1 MPVCQE
7 GSGCVFDFRGS
18 KRENSSKIKDCIMLG
33 KLLLL
38 DRLSDFNYIY
48 MSISPSDICSLTYS
62 YILFDSFIQYILF
75 DSPV

>member
-1 MPVCQE
+1 
-7 GSGCVFDFRGS
+7 
-18 KRENSSKIKDCIMLG
+18 MLG

-48 MSISPSDICSLTYS
+48 MSDICSLTYS

-75 DSPV
+75 DSPVWFFYSYWSRSHFLLAFS